1 MYDRTMWQINK
12 DRHAELLKVA
22 GTSRLLK
29 ETLAGRPGNKARLF
43 VNVGNFLI
51 SSGLR
56 LKARYQPVT
65 FGPPAPTQR

>member
-12 DRHAELLKVA
+12 DRHGELLKVA

-43 VNVGNFLI
+43 VSLGDFLI

-56 LKARYQPVT
+56 LKARYQPMT
-65 FGPPAPTQR
+65 LGPSAPAPK